1 MNTIEKGISDGN
13 LWIELTRLFS
23 SFFSTRFE
31 WFEAVRRM
39 LDSRPRPFALYLKIG
54 SRQSSSCG
62 QMRRR
67 QMSVSSPADQLAVVF
82 VTASQTCRLASGQV
96 LSNRGGDRRGQ
107 NLLGFFL
114 VLVAVADTTVARLDP
129 FWCRV
134 CQPLELEYYIKGYST
149 HPCKCTH
156 IIRMKWTYI
165 SHDYMRIYIKFF
177 PFPFF
182 WRCAPMFQQ
191 LAHRSLS
198 CQILASLDHE
208 VTTATW
214 HLGVATFIWEYV
226 CFRFWFLN
234 VS

>member
-1 MNTIEKGISDGN
+1 
-13 LWIELTRLFS
+13 
-23 SFFSTRFE
+23 
-31 WFEAVRRM
+31 M

-129 FWCRV
+129 F
-134 CQPLELEYYIKGYST
+134 
-149 HPCKCTH
+149 
-156 IIRMKWTYI
+156 
-165 SHDYMRIYIKFF
+165 
-177 PFPFF
+177 
-182 WRCAPMFQQ
+182 
-191 LAHRSLS
+191 
-198 CQILASLDHE
+198 
-208 VTTATW
+208 
-214 HLGVATFIWEYV
+214 
-226 CFRFWFLN
+226 
-234 VS
+234 